1 MAKHGGP
8 LAGETLARSHR
19 GLPFGALPGCIDIVH
34 PPARPTWIDRRL
46 PHLEHPMKIVCAYSG
61 GLDTSCMIPWL
72 GDHYDAEII
81 TYTGDLGQ
89 GVDAE
94 AIRAKAL
101 NTGAS
106 LAFVDDLRDRFIN
119 DFCFPALKAGALYEG
134 QYHMHTSL
142 GRPLLA
148 QRLCE
153 VANEVGADAIAHGCT
168 AKGND
173 QVRFEVAAQ
182 CLAPHLKVIAPLRTW
197 ELRTREQEIDY
208 AVARGIEL
216 PITKEKPYSI
226 DENIW
231 GCAIEC
237 GEMENLWTEPPADV
251 WRMTKDPAEAPKG
264 SKEITLS
271 FQQGI
276 PVAIDGEIMP
286 PVTLVERLNELA
298 GSYGV
303 GRIDMVE
310 NRVVGLKSREV
321 YEGPAALVLH
331 QAHRELERVVLDRA
345 TQHYKAKVAND
356 FADLIYDGLWFG
368 PLREAL
374 QAFIDQTQE
383 MVTGDIRLR
392 LSAGLCRVVGRRS
405 PFSMY
410 DDGLAT
416 YSDGDTFDHTA
427 AEGFMKLYG
436 LPYATWGRVRRKA
449 GLV

>member
-1 MAKHGGP
+1 
-8 LAGETLARSHR
+8 
-19 GLPFGALPGCIDIVH
+19 
-34 PPARPTWIDRRL
+34 
-46 PHLEHPMKIVCAYSG
+46 MKIVCAYSG

-72 GDHYDAEII
+72 SDHYDAEII

-89 GVDAE
+89 GVDSE

-101 NTGAS
+101 RTGA
-106 LAFVDDLRDRFIN
+106 AHAVVDDLRDRFLTE
-119 DFCFPALKAGALYEG
+119 FCWPALRAGALYENL
-134 QYHMHTSL
+134 YPLHTAL

-153 VANEVGADAIAHGCT
+153 VAEEHGADAIAHGCT

-173 QVRFEVAAQ
+173 QIRFEVAAQ
-182 CLAPHLKVIAPLRTW
+182 CLAPHLNVIAPLRTW

-208 AVARGIEL
+208 ALARGIEL

-237 GEMENLWTEPPADV
+237 GEMEDLWNEPPGDV
-251 WRMTKDPAEAPKG
+251 WRMTQDPAEAPKG
-264 SKEITLS
+264 SKEITLA
-271 FQQGI
+271 FQEGL
-276 PVAIDGEIMP
+276 PVAIDGEILP
-286 PVTLVERLNELA
+286 PVLLMERLNKLA
-298 GSYGV
+298 GDYGV

-321 YEGPAALVLH
+321 YEGPAAVVLH
-331 QAHRELERVVLDRA
+331 MAHRELERVVLDRA
-345 TQHYKAKVAND
+345 TSQYKAKIAQD
-356 FADLIYDGLWFG
+356 FATLIYDGLWFG
-368 PLREAL
+368 PLREAM
-374 QAFIDQTQE
+374 QAFIDSTQE
-383 MVTGDIRLR
+383 MVTGDVRLR
-392 LSAGLCRVVGRRS
+392 LSAGLCRVTGRRS
-405 PFSMY
+405 PFSLY

-436 LPYATWGRVRRKA
+436 LSYRTWGRVRRRG
-449 GLV
+449 GLS